1 MKQTRSF
8 NVYLAILATGVLTF
22 SGVLIETAMNVTFP
36 TLIEQFNIST
46 VQVQW
51 VTTIYLLMISII
63 VPLSSYLTKNYS
75 MKKLFTSAII
85 LFIIGVA
92 INCIPVNFSL
102 LLLGRVF
109 QGIATG
115 IALPL
120 MFSIILTKVPLENRG
135 MMIGIG
141 TLTTSIAPALGP
153 TYGGILT
160 STLGWSYIYIFLL
173 PILAAAAIIG
183 LYAIPEEPVKKTETL
198 NLAATLALA
207 VMFSSLLLS
216 FNYFGQ
222 PVFWLILIVGIGS
235 ALIFYECNKKKPLL
249 NLSVFK
255 NPSFRSCLFGFLV
268 FQAMLL
274 GVSFI
279 IPNFMQIVFETPASK
294 AGGMMFPGAL
304 VGAIFAPVSGKLLD
318 RLGAKRPILSGLVLA
333 LIGWGLLSVL
343 LPTGTIGLIIACHI
357 LFMIGL
363 GLAYSNLMTVGLS
376 AIPVEKQS
384 DGNAIFSTLQQFIGA
399 VSTAFAAL
407 ILNLSQASAGTPAE
421 GTSSGG
427 QLTLLCLFALLIAS
441 FVIIFIRLVVLPKKI
456 VE

>member
-1 MKQTRSF
+1 MKHMRTF

-36 TLIEQFNIST
+36 TLITQFNIST

-75 MKKLFTSAII
+75 MKNLFTSAII
-85 LFIIGVA
+85 LFILGVS
-92 INCIPVNFSL
+92 INCIPINFSL
-102 LLLGRVF
+102 LLMGRVF

-120 MFSIILTKVPLENRG
+120 MFSIILTKVPLKNRG
-135 MMIGIG
+135 MMIGVG

-153 TYGGILT
+153 TYGGLLT

-173 PILAAAAIIG
+173 PVLAIAAIIG
-183 LYAIPEEPVKKTETL
+183 LYAIPEEPVEKTEKL
-198 NLAATLALA
+198 NLPATLALA

-216 FNYFGQ
+216 FNYFEQ
-222 PVFWLILIVGIGS
+222 PIFWLILVIGIGS
-235 ALIFYECNKKKPLL
+235 ALIFYECNKKNPLL
-249 NLSVFK
+249 DLSVFQ
-255 NPSFRSCLFGFLV
+255 NQPFRSCLFGFLV

-279 IPNFMQIVFETPASK
+279 IPNFMQIVFKTSASQ

-304 VGAIFAPVSGKLLD
+304 VGAVFAPISGKILD
-318 RLGAKRPILSGLVLA
+318 RLGAKKPILLGLILS
-333 LIGWGLLSVL
+333 LTGWSLLSL
-343 LPTGTIGLIIACHI
+343 LLASGTIYLIIGCHV

-376 AIPVEKQS
+376 AISVEKQS
-384 DGNAIFSTLQQFIGA
+384 DGNAVFSTLQQFIGA

-407 ILNLSQASAGTPAE
+407 ILNLSQKSASNPAAGTVI
-421 GTSSGG
+421 GG
-427 QLTLLCLFALLIAS
+427 KLTLLCLLALLILS
-441 FVIIFIRLVVLPKKI
+441 FVIIFIRLVVLPAKA
-456 VE
+456 VD

>member
-8 NVYLAILATGVLTF
+8 NVYLAILATGILTF

-36 TLIEQFNIST
+36 TLIKQFTIST

-63 VPLSSYLTKNYS
+63 VPLSSFLTKNYS
-75 MKKLFTSAII
+75 MRKLFTSAII
-85 LFIIGVA
+85 LFILGVA
-92 INCIPVNFSL
+92 INCIPISFSL

-120 MFSIILTKVPLENRG
+120 MFSIILTKVPIKNRG
-135 MMIGIG
+135 MMIGVG

-153 TYGGILT
+153 TYGGLLT
-160 STLGWSYIYIFLL
+160 STRGWSYIYIFLL
-173 PILAAAAIIG
+173 PILAAAALVG
-183 LYAIPEEPVKKTETL
+183 FYAIPEEPVKKTEQL
-198 NLAATLALA
+198 NLSAAFALA

-216 FNYFGQ
+216 FNYVKH
-222 PVFWLILIVGIGS
+222 PVFWLILTIGIGS
-235 ALIFYECNKKKPLL
+235 AFVFYECNKKQPLL
-249 NLSVFK
+249 NLSVFT
-255 NPSFRSCLFGFLV
+255 NQAFRRCLFGFLV

-279 IPNFMQIVFETPASK
+279 IPNFMQIVFEVPASQ

-304 VGAIFAPVSGKLLD
+304 VGAVFAPISGKILD
-318 RLGAKRPILSGLVLA
+318 QLGAKRPVLIGLLLS
-333 LIGWGLLSVL
+333 LIGWGLLSIL
-343 LPTGTIGLIIACHI
+343 LTGGIIPLIIACHV
-357 LFMIGL
+357 LFMVGL

-376 AIPVEKQS
+376 ATSSDKQS

-407 ILNLSQASAGTPAE
+407 IMNLSQKSASDLAKGTSAGAK
-421 GTSSGG
+421 
-427 QLTLLCLFALLIAS
+427 LTLLCLFGLLLLS
-441 FVIIFIRLVVLPKKI
+441 FVVLFIQLVIQPKRA
-456 VE
+456 V